1 MDEAAEILEGAALI
15 NGRKGDSK
23 VLPIT
28 LVVVVIIIIINLVII
43 IIVIIFVTIFI
54 TTPRLD

>member
-28 LVVVVIIIIINLVII
+28 LVVVVIIIIIINLVTIV
-43 IIVIIFVTIFI
+43 IVIILVI